1 MSLADC
7 FRMDL
12 KLVHACNET
21 PAIVSGRLERST
33 PHDGFRGRSTHPTC
47 FGTFC

>member
-12 KLVHACNET
+12 NLVHACNEI

-33 PHDGFRGRSTHPTC
+33 LHDGFRGRSTHPTRC
-47 FGTFC
+47 L